1 MYRYEIVQ
9 MDPAAHEC
17 FGILGRQNQ
26 GGIWL
31 PVVVSAPFSSN
42 REIVSKLAE
51 RCTACQLLPEHLIDV
66 VIDFISQTAMPT

>member
-1 MYRYEIVQ
+1 MRSFKWI
-9 MDPAAHEC
+9 MLRMSALASSA
-17 FGILGRQNQ
+17 GKKQ

-31 PVVVSAPFSSN
+31 PVIVAAPFSSD
-42 REIVSKLAE
+42 REAVSKLAE